1 MTDEER
7 IFPQGR
13 DGRGMRDEASISELS
28 PQPVMEFEPRDAAP
42 SDRAG
47 ADGADA
53 PLEAAHFA
61 ASAPAP
67 DPIAAAAHLAEP
79 TADPDEG

>member
-61 ASAPAP
+61 A
-67 DPIAAAAHLAEP
+67 
-79 TADPDEG
+79 